1 MQYAALASLI
11 RRFAADRNA
20 TTAIEYAIIASSVA
34 VAIVGAVVALG
45 SERVTACSRKSS
57 TPIRADALL

>member
-1 MQYAALASLI
+1 MQYAALASLV

-45 SERVTACSRKSS
+45 SEVRDGLFQKIV
-57 TPIRADALL
+57 DAYPS

>member
-1 MQYAALASLI
+1 MTYAALNFLA

-20 TTAIEYAIIASSVA
+20 TTAIEYALIASCVS

-45 SERVTACSRKSS
+45 SEVRDGLFQK
-57 TPIRADALL
+57 IMDAYPT

>member
-1 MQYAALASLI
+1 MHYAALVLLV

-20 TTAIEYAIIASSVA
+20 ASSIEYAMIASCIA

-45 SERVTACSRKSS
+45 SEVRDGLFQKIS
-57 TPIRADALL
+57 DAYPG

>member
-1 MQYAALASLI
+1 MQYAALALLV

-20 TTAIEYAIIASSVA
+20 TTAIEYALIASCVS

-45 SERVTACSRKSS
+45 SEVRDGLFQK
-57 TPIRADALL
+57 IMDAYPS

>member
-1 MQYAALASLI
+1 MRYAALALLV

-20 TTAIEYAIIASSVA
+20 ASSIEYAMIASCIA

-45 SERVTACSRKSS
+45 SEVRDGLFQKIV
-57 TPIRADALL
+57 DAYPS

>member
-45 SERVTACSRKSS
+45 SEVRDGLFQKIV
-57 TPIRADALL
+57 DAYPS